1 MTKLDHLTHLLPQ
14 DHPWGKTICCFDT
27 LPSTNNLAKEMAAQ
41 GATEGTVVIAREQ
54 TGGRGRMGRSFSSP
68 AGLGL
73 YLSVILRP
81 KCAPKE
87 LMHLT
92 CAAAVAVRRAILKVT
107 GVCADIKWV
116 NDLYVNGKKV
126 CGILSESVFCNGQ
139 RYVIIGVG
147 INLSTTEFPYE
158 LADIAAS
165 LGTEETKREPLCV
178 ECINELLRVCRHTCK
193 DSLME
198 EYKKHS
204 CVLGKSIAYTE
215 NGEWREGYAEDI
227 NENGHLSVRD
237 RNGNIHLLS
246 SGEISL
252 RVK

>member
-1 MTKLDHLTHLLPQ
+1 MSIDKEYIKNKIPDGCALNVYHVIDSTSSEARRRALD
-14 DHPWGKTICCFDT
+14 
-27 LPSTNNLAKEMAAQ
+27 
-41 GATEGTVVIAREQ
+41 GTDAPAVFIAESQ
-54 TGGRGRMGRSFSSP
+54 SAGRGRTGKSFYSPMGT
-68 AGLGL
+68 GV
-73 YLSVILRP
+73 YLSLMIDG
-81 KCAPKE
+81 KE
-87 LMHLT
+87 LSDDGVLLT